1 MISSGY
7 ADRGAILIFT
17 ESRIPGAWVI
27 DLEPRGDERGFF
39 ARSWCR
45 EEFLAHGLNT
55 ELAQANVSF
64 SRHRGTL
71 RGMHYQRAPFAETKL
86 VRCTRGSIFDVI
98 VDLRA
103 DSSTRG
109 EWFGVLLS
117 AANYRMLYVPEGCA
131 HGFVTLEDD
140 SEVTYQVTA
149 PYTPDA
155 EGGLRYDDPALAI
168 EWPEEV
174 RVISDKD
181 RSWPLLETGTGS
193 VSERTVVREVGA

>member
-1 MISSGY
+1 M
-7 ADRGAILIFT
+7 IFT

-27 DLEPRGDERGFF
+27 ELEPRGDERGFF

-71 RGMHYQRAPFAETKL
+71 RGLHYQHAPFAETKL
-86 VRCTRGSIFDVI
+86 VRCTRGSIYDVI

-109 EWFGVLLS
+109 EWMGVLLS

-149 PYTPDA
+149 PYAPPQRLLDISS
-155 EGGLRYDDPALAI
+155 EGGFYLDIILM
-168 EWPEEV
+168 
-174 RVISDKD
+174 
-181 RSWPLLETGTGS
+181 
-193 VSERTVVREVGA
+193 VG